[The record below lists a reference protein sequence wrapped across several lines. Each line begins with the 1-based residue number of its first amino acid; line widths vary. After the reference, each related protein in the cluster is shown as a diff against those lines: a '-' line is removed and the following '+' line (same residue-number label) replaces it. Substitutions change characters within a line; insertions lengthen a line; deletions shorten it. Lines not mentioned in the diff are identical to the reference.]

1 MFDAELV
8 KEILGQILIATRRI
22 VRRFAT
28 IQQPADF
35 LASDEGLDRLDS
47 IGMMLITI
55 GESLKKLD
63 KLAADSL
70 LQCYPEVDW
79 KGAKGLRDV
88 LSHNYFNLNA
98 DAIFLICRD
107 EIPQLQATI
116 EKMLKELS

>member
-8 KEILGQILIATRRI
+8 REILGQILIATRRI
-22 VRRFAT
+22 VRRFEA
-28 IQQPADF
+28 IRQPDDF
-35 LASDEGLDRLDS
+35 LASDEGLDRLDG

-63 KLAADSL
+63 KLAADV
-70 LQCYPEVDW
+70 LQRYPEVDW

-107 EIPQLQATI
+107 EIPLLQATI
-116 EKMLKELS
+116 EKMIEELR

>member
-8 KEILGQILIATRRI
+8 KEILGQILIATGRI
-22 VRRFAT
+22 ERRFAT
-28 IQQPADF
+28 IQQPDDF
-35 LASDEGLDRLDS
+35 LATEEGLLRLDG

-63 KLAADSL
+63 KLAADL
-70 LQCYPEVDW
+70 LQRYPEVDW

-88 LSHNYFNLNA
+88 LSHNYFNLDA

-107 EIPQLQATI
+107 EIPLLRATI
-116 EKMLKELS
+116 EKMIKELP

>member
-8 KEILGQILIATRRI
+8 REILGQILIATRRI
-22 VRRFAT
+22 VRRFEA
-28 IQQPADF
+28 IRQPDDF
-35 LASDEGLDRLDS
+35 LASDEGLDRLDG

-63 KLAADSL
+63 KLAADV
-70 LQCYPEVDW
+70 LQRYPEVDW

-98 DAIFLICRD
+98 DGIFLICRD
-107 EIPQLQATI
+107 EIPLLQATI
-116 EKMLKELS
+116 EKMIEELR

>member
-8 KEILGQILIATRRI
+8 KEILGQILVATRRI
-22 VRRFAT
+22 ARRFEA
-28 IQQPADF
+28 IQQPSDF
-35 LASDEGLDRLDS
+35 LASDDGLDRLDG

-63 KLAADSL
+63 KLAADL
-70 LQCYPEVDW
+70 LQRYPEVDW

-88 LSHNYFNLNA
+88 LSHNYFNLDA

-107 EIPQLQATI
+107 EIPQLQTTI
-116 EKMLKELS
+116 EKMIEELS